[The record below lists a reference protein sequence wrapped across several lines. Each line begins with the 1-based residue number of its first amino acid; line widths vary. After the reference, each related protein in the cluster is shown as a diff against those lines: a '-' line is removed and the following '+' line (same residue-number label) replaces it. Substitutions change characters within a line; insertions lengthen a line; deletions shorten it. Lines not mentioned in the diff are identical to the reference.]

1 MMFFPSQVDDS
12 LTWEFIPWLRSHT
25 SLPIII
31 KGLLAP
37 EDAELALSY
46 GVDGIIVSN
55 HGGRQ
60 LDGAPTALEVL
71 PQVLRV
77 VQGRV
82 PVLIDGGIRRGT
94 DVLKALAMGAS
105 AVLLGRPILYGLA
118 VGGEAGVA
126 RVLEL
131 LRGELELAMA
141 LTGCASVREIG
152 ASLLMASPTC
162 KL

>member
-60 LDGAPTALEVL
+60 LDSAPTALEVL

-118 VGGEAGVA
+118 VGGEAGVT
-126 RVLEL
+126 RVLGL

-152 ASLLMASPTC
+152 AGLLMTSPAC

>member
-71 PQVLRV
+71 PQVLQV

-118 VGGEAGVA
+118 VGGEAGVT

-152 ASLLMASPTC
+152 AGLLMTSPAC